1 MKVEQINAALP
12 LAMLHTTEEIRDLIS
27 VVIPTYNH
35 AHFLGDAIAS
45 VLQQSYTKLEV
56 LVVDD
61 GSTDQS
67 EAVAGAFTDD
77 RLRYLRQPNRGLSGA
92 RNTGILAARGEYIAL
107 LDADDFW
114 APTYLARVHAALAMA
129 QHWGAVHTG
138 MRFVNSKGEALPQP
152 GVATVPADQ
161 MYERLID
168 GEFFAPS
175 AVLVR
180 RACFREVGLF
190 DETLRASEDW
200 DMWLR
205 VARHYHFGGITE
217 PLLNYRVHGSNMSGN
232 PETMLHFQLLTIEKH
247 FGKVVGEPTTWSRNL
262 QRAYGATAY
271 FAAQGYYGRGDV
283 AKGQAYLAKAFAAN
297 PTLLTSI
304 ALFYEL
310 GCVDQPLG
318 QRGDPATLHL
328 AHNGTVLLQS
338 LAAIFAA
345 ATLPAQLQGQRQVAF
360 THAHLALG
368 KLAHAAGDK
377 AATRHHLWQALRLTP
392 TLALRRSLL
401 TMLLKSFV
409 TKQLRPLV
417 YRLKLSTH
425 KGH

>member
-1 MKVEQINAALP
+1 MRVEQIDQELP
-12 LAMLHTTEEIRDLIS
+12 LTALHTTDEIPDLIS

-35 AHFLGDAIAS
+35 AHFLGDAITSA
-45 VLQQSYTKLEV
+45 LGQSYPTLEV
-56 LVVDD
+56 IVVDD

-67 EAVAGAFTDD
+67 MAVAGTFTDE
-77 RLRYLRQPNRGLSGA
+77 RLRYLRQPNRGLSAA
-92 RNTGILAARGEYIAL
+92 RNTGILAARGATIAL

-114 APTYLARVHAALAMA
+114 APTYLERGHAALAA
-129 QHWGAVHTG
+129 APSWGAVYTG
-138 MRFVNSKGEALPQP
+138 MRFVNSKGEPLPQP

-161 MYERLID
+161 LYERLID

-180 RACFREVGLF
+180 RACFRAVGLF
-190 DETLRASEDW
+190 DERLRASEDW

-205 VARHYHFGGITE
+205 VARQYPFGGIAE
-217 PLLNYRVHGSNMSGN
+217 ALLNYRVHGSNMSGN
-232 PETMLHFQLLTIEKH
+232 PETMLHYQLLTIEKH
-247 FGKVVGEPTTWSRNL
+247 FGPVVGEPTSWSRNL

-271 FAAQGYYGRGDV
+271 FAAQGYYGRGDL
-283 AKGQAYLAKAFAAN
+283 AKGQVYLAKAFAAN
-297 PTLLTSI
+297 PALLS
-304 ALFYEL
+304 AVDLYYEL

-318 QRGDPATLHL
+318 QRGDPATLRL
-328 AHNGTVLLQS
+328 AHNGQVLLQS

-345 ATLPAQLQGQRQVAF
+345 VPLPAQLQGQRSIAF

-368 KLAHAAGDK
+368 QLAHAAGDQG
-377 AATRHHLWQALRLTP
+377 ATRHHLGQAIRFAP
-392 TLALRRSLL
+392 QLALRRSII

-409 TKQLRPLV
+409 TKQLQPLI
-417 YRLKLSTH
+417 YRLKLSPH